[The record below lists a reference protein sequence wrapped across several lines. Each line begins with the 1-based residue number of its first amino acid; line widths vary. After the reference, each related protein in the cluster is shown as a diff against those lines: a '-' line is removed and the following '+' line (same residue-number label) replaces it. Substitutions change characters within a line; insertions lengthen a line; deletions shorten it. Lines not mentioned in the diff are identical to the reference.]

1 MSKDNTVCP
10 ACGSKDTHRHETIST
25 AYATLGSAFTY
36 ADVYY
41 LCNSCKE
48 EIDIFNETDQNFQAG
63 EKEAQKQFVQQAIE
77 YMSNNGVGMALFER
91 VFELPTRTLARW
103 KEGNFSSS
111 ALSLLHVVITFPWII
126 KVAEKKFSPEYANHE
141 LISAAASKFVEQAH
155 NSISHS
161 NFSIE
166 VKSETTFLAKVSA
179 YNESDTK
186 ISPRVTYN
194 ETARIVG

>member
-1 MSKDNTVCP
+1 MSKDKAICP
-10 ACGSKDTHRHETIST
+10 ACGSTDTHRHKTTST
-25 AYATLGSAFTY
+25 AHVTLGPTFTY

-48 EIDIFNETDQNFQAG
+48 EIDIFNETEQNFQAG
-63 EKEAQKQFVQQAIE
+63 EKEAQKQFVQHAIE
-77 YMSNNGVGMALFER
+77 YMSSNGVGMALFER

-111 ALSLLHVVITFPWII
+111 ALSLLHIVITFPWII

-141 LISAAASKFVEQAH
+141 LICAAASKFVEQAN
-155 NSISHS
+155 NSISNS

-166 VKSETTFLAKVSA
+166 VKSGAIFLAKISVH
-179 YNESDTK
+179 NESDTK
-186 ISPRVTYN
+186 VESRVTYDKP
-194 ETARIVG
+194 ARIG